1 MPFLF
6 IFNIYPL
13 QLFFIDLVCI
23 YACMQYLH
31 FGSEGSLQQCDENAT
46 PYNSLP
52 FKQLQFYS
60 ISSNN
65 FIALLQRN
73 YMAVQRSAKNCT
85 ISSHS
90 LKGCASMVLNTL
102 TANTC
107 FILARVSRETKGS
120 KWQLTPTTEAPAR
133 AILDRQIDRWIDR
146 QTEDKDKQI
155 DIQICR

>member
-85 ISSHS
+85 NFIAFLKRLRFDGFKHFDSEYLLHFGES
-90 LKGCASMVLNTL
+90 LEGDEGIKVAVNPHNRGTSTGHPRQIDRQV
-102 TANTC
+102 
-107 FILARVSRETKGS
+107 
-120 KWQLTPTTEAPAR
+120 
-133 AILDRQIDRWIDR
+133 DRQIDRR
-146 QTEDKDKQI
+146 
-155 DIQICR
+155 